1 MGKKIRKKKPGVV
14 VPWKTRFKL
23 SEVQEASPPVTFPP
37 TAPPPTPEV
46 DEPDEE
52 ARDAF
57 LKLFALE
64 AAVHLGLAD
73 VDPREKLRELGLDP
87 DKAETA
93 RASFMRFVEESGGLK
108 GQYPKRTP
116 KRTLSKAQIED
127 TAIAI
132 RDFVFEHPGCIDT
145 SGPRAYYHPSFK
157 RFILSLLG
165 PGGLAEG
172 CTTAE
177 AEMVTGLSASTLAAF
192 RRQARAGQLAADDSD
207 DDR

>member
-1 MGKKIRKKKPGVV
+1 VAKKIRKKKSRPM
-14 VPWKTRFKL
+14 VPWKTTFKI
-23 SEVQEASPPVTFPP
+23 SATPEPP
-37 TAPPPTPEV
+37 TAAPLAPSHPED

-52 ARDAF
+52 TRGAF

-64 AAVHLGLAD
+64 SAVELGLAD

-93 RASFMRFVEESGGLK
+93 RASFFRFLEESGGLK

-116 KRTLSKAQIED
+116 KRTMSMAQVEE
-127 TAIAI
+127 AVIAV
-132 RDFVFEHPGCIDT
+132 RDFVFEHPGCVDI
-145 SGPRAYYHPSFK
+145 SGPRAYYHPSYK

-172 CTTAE
+172 ATTAE

-192 RRQARAGQLAADDSD
+192 RRQARSGQLATDDSD

>member
-14 VPWKTRFKL
+14 VPWKTTFKL
-23 SEVQEASPPVTFPP
+23 STTPPAPL
-37 TAPPPTPEV
+37 PPPALPQPEE
-46 DEPDEE
+46 DELEE
-52 ARDAF
+52 ETRRAF
-57 LKLFALE
+57 TMLFGLE
-64 AAVHLGLAD
+64 VAKELGLMD
-73 VDPREKLRELGLDP
+73 VDPREKLREMGMDP

-93 RASFMRFVEESGGLK
+93 RDSFMRFLEENGGLE
-108 GQYPKRTP
+108 GRYPKRTP
-116 KRTLSKAQIED
+116 KQTMSMAQMEEV
-127 TAIAI
+127 AIAV

-172 CTTAE
+172 ATTAE

-192 RRQARAGQLAADDSD
+192 RRQVRTGQLAADDSG

>member
-14 VPWKTRFKL
+14 VPWKTMFKI
-23 SEVQEASPPVTFPP
+23 SEVQESSPPVVPHL
-37 TAPPPTPEV
+37 TAPSPAD

-52 ARDAF
+52 TRRAF
-57 LKLFALE
+57 TMLFGLE
-64 AAVHLGLAD
+64 TAKELGLMD
-73 VDPREKLRELGLDP
+73 IDPREKLREMGMDP

-93 RASFMRFVEESGGLK
+93 RDSFMRFLEENGGLK

-116 KRTLSKAQIED
+116 KQTMSMAQMEEA
-127 TAIAI
+127 AIAV
-132 RDFVFEHPGCIDT
+132 RDFVFEHSGCIDT

-172 CTTAE
+172 ATTAE
-177 AEMVTGLSASTLAAF
+177 AEMVTGLSAATLAAF
-192 RRQARAGQLAADDSD
+192 RRQARTGQLAADDSA